1 MKDLGSYLKNERVSS
16 GVSLSEAAEDL
27 NLSITLLENI
37 ESGNVRAFKD
47 VYELK
52 EYIKRYAKY
61 LGADPDKAV
70 DEFNGFLF
78 EKTSKISIED
88 IKEAQSK
95 LNNLQDEEK
104 KKVISPYTTFEER
117 KALLKPI
124 LIIIFIFGMSSLISL
139 EFFASADNGSV
150 GSSGYYDQNETNFV
164 SMYDQMYD
172 KANAWIPTYQDL
184 LKGMY
189 GDLNGD
195 FSDFS
200 TLYGANVD

>member
-78 EKTSKISIED
+78 EKK
-88 IKEAQSK
+88 
-95 LNNLQDEEK
+95 
-104 KKVISPYTTFEER
+104 Y
-117 KALLKPI
+117 I
-124 LIIIFIFGMSSLISL
+124 L
-139 EFFASADNGSV
+139 
-150 GSSGYYDQNETNFV
+150 
-164 SMYDQMYD
+164 
-172 KANAWIPTYQDL
+172 
-184 LKGMY
+184 
-189 GDLNGD
+189 
-195 FSDFS
+195 
-200 TLYGANVD
+200 

>member
-1 MKDLGSYLKNERVSS
+1 MEDLGSYLKNERVSS

-78 EKTSKISIED
+78 EKTSKISIDD
-88 IKEAQSK
+88 IKEAQKK
-95 LNNLQDEEK
+95 LNNMQDDEK
-104 KKVISPYTTFEER
+104 KKVISPYTTFVER
-117 KALLKPI
+117 KKILKPI
-124 LIIIFIFGMSSLISL
+124 LIIIFLLLVVLLVLYLFFNNKDRVPNRVDELIII
-139 EFFASADNGSV
+139 
-150 GSSGYYDQNETNFV
+150 NER
-164 SMYDQMYD
+164 
-172 KANAWIPTYQDL
+172 I
-184 LKGMY
+184 
-189 GDLNGD
+189 
-195 FSDFS
+195 
-200 TLYGANVD
+200 